1 MIGVVWGRDLLHDRF
16 GPSFRKTTPL
26 ITNSKWKYEY
36 INLFSTPQKKKKLP
50 LETGGVYIHTLITPA
65 RQTKEEVSSTLQRH
79 FPNHPE

>member
-36 INLFSTPQKKKKLP
+36 INLFSTPQKKKKVTLGNRGA
-50 LETGGVYIHTLITPA
+50 LEK
-65 RQTKEEVSSTLQRH
+65 RKE
-79 FPNHPE
+79 